1 MTLSRKIILSLL
13 ASLGGCIAVHA
24 QEFKVPASHA
34 AIHQDLI
41 ASQANIG
48 NQIKVEVT
56 EQFLEGLLN
65 EEDIEPEIDIYTE
78 GWNSKRVNPYGD
90 AVVPDTKDI
99 DVSVFA
105 MPHPGYVTSNYGYRR
120 RFRREHKGIDI
131 KAITGDTIRSA
142 FNGKIRLTSYD
153 RRGYGNYIIIRHENG
168 LETVYGH
175 LSKIL
180 ISEDQYVKAGDPIGL
195 AGNTGRSFGS
205 HLHFETRYMGIPI
218 NPAAIFDFSNQTTHT
233 DIYTFDKR
241 TYKKARNYSDA
252 ANRQYMAKYREEHKE
267 QFAAA
272 SKKAS
277 KGNGTT
283 YRIRRGDSLG
293 KIAARNGVSVKQL
306 CRLNGLKTTSK
317 LQIGQVIRLR

>member
-1 MTLSRKIILSLL
+1 MTLNRKIILSLL

-48 NQIKVEVT
+48 KQIKVENT

-205 HLHFETRYMGIPI
+205 HLHFETRYMGVPI

>member
-1 MTLSRKIILSLL
+1 MTLNRKFILSLL

-48 NQIKVEVT
+48 KQIKVEDT

>member
-1 MTLSRKIILSLL
+1 M
-13 ASLGGCIAVHA
+13 
-24 QEFKVPASHA
+24 
-34 AIHQDLI
+34 
-41 ASQANIG
+41 
-48 NQIKVEVT
+48 
-56 EQFLEGLLN
+56 
-65 EEDIEPEIDIYTE
+65 
-78 GWNSKRVNPYGD
+78 
-90 AVVPDTKDI
+90 
-99 DVSVFA
+99 
-105 MPHPGYVTSNYGYRR
+105 
-120 RFRREHKGIDI
+120 
-131 KAITGDTIRSA
+131 
-142 FNGKIRLTSYD
+142 
-153 RRGYGNYIIIRHENG
+153 
-168 LETVYGH
+168 
-175 LSKIL
+175 SKIL
-180 ISEDQYVKAGDPIGL
+180 ISEDQYVNAGDPIGL

-205 HLHFETRYMGIPI
+205 HLHFETRHMGVPI

>member
-1 MTLSRKIILSLL
+1 MTLNRKIILSLL
-13 ASLGGCIAVHA
+13 ASLGGCIAVYA

-48 NQIKVEVT
+48 KQIKVEDT

-175 LSKIL
+175 LSKII

-205 HLHFETRYMGIPI
+205 HLHFETRYMGVPI

>member
-13 ASLGGCIAVHA
+13 ASLGGCIVVHA
-24 QEFKVPASHA
+24 QECKVPASHA

-48 NQIKVEVT
+48 NQIKVEDT
-56 EQFLEGLLN
+56 EQFLEGLFN

-205 HLHFETRYMGIPI
+205 HLHFETRYMGVPI